1 VHCQTTTLHILL
13 VVYVSDVRVE
23 VVAVMILVAMGIRS
37 KSGLFSVGR
46 IISDAEQPGKTMRP
60 TVVDVEGHATK

>member
-1 VHCQTTTLHILL
+1 MYRT
-13 VVYVSDVRVE
+13 YRVE
-23 VVAVMILVAMGIRS
+23 VKAVMMVVAMGIRS

-46 IISDAEQPGKTMRP
+46 IISDAEQPGQTIRP